1 MDLQIAINKC
11 GILSTVNSELLPDY
25 TINDIDIPIL
35 NNFKDLGI
43 IFNSKLNFN
52 KHIFTIVR
60 NAKRTSNFILRCFIT
75 KEYINYIIAFKSYV
89 RPLLEYA
96 FTLWNPHRCGSNNNE
111 MIEKVQQ
118 NYTKRVFYICNL
130 PILNYETKLHFL
142 KLTTLTHRRLIAY
155 LSLDYK
161 LINNLLDVDVSSF
174 INTYLNSNRGPRIK
188 IRMDTCK
195 SNRTAN
201 YFGNRV
207 ANVWNSLPPYIT
219 NSPNFILFTNRLRR
233 YYTNKSR

>member
-1 MDLQIAINKC
+1 MYFPL
-11 GILSTVNSELLPDY
+11 
-25 TINDIDIPIL
+25 L

-52 KHIFTIVR
+52 NHIFTIVR
-60 NAKRTSNFILRCFIT
+60 NAKRTSNIILRCFIT
-75 KEYINYIIAFKSYV
+75 KEYINYIIALKSYV

-96 FTLWNPHRCGSNNNE
+96 STLWNPHRCGSNNNE
-111 MIEKVQQ
+111 MIEKFQR

-130 PILNYETKLHFL
+130 PILNYENRLHFL
-142 KLTTLTHRRLIAY
+142 KLTTLTHRRLIAD

-201 YFGNRV
+201 HFGNGV
-207 ANVWNSLPPYIT
+207 TNLWNSLPPYIT
-219 NSPNFILFTNRLRR
+219 NSPNFIIFTNQLRT
-233 YYTNKSR
+233 YYTSESR